1 MSDEKG
7 CCNFDVAEMTDR
19 IRILERDV
27 QKYLDYGEN
36 QRRECEAER
45 NRNHELRQQINELRA
60 ILDLTLQAYHRVAAA
75 A

>member
-7 CCNFDVAEMTDR
+7 CCNFDVAEMADR
-19 IRILERDV
+19 ICRLERDV
-27 QKYLDYGEN
+27 QKFLDYGED
-36 QRRECEAER
+36 QRRQYEAER